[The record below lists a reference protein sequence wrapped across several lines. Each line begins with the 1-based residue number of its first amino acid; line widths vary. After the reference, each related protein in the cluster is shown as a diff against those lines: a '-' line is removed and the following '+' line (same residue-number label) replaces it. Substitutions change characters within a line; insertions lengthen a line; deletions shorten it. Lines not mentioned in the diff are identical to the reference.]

1 MKVEI
6 LREFMDKYTNEDY
19 IVGDVI
25 DIDEERYNEIMGY
38 SESLIR
44 KVEVNNDGDRIQT
57 A

>member
-25 DIDEERYNEIMGY
+25 DIDEERYNEIVEY
-38 SESLIR
+38 SELLIR
-44 KVEVNNDGDRIQT
+44 KVEVKNDGDGIQT

>member
-25 DIDEERYNEIMGY
+25 DIDEERYNEIMEY

-44 KVEVNNDGDRIQT
+44 KVEVKNDGDRFQT

>member
-6 LREFMDKYTNEDY
+6 LKEFMDNITNEDY

-25 DIDEERYNEIMGY
+25 DIDEERYSEIMEY

-44 KVEVNNDGDRIQT
+44 KVEVNNDGDRVQT

>member
-1 MKVEI
+1 
-6 LREFMDKYTNEDY
+6 MDKYTNEDY

-25 DIDEERYNEIMGY
+25 DIDEGRYNEIMDY

-44 KVEVNNDGDRIQT
+44 KVEVKNDGDRVQT

>member
-25 DIDEERYNEIMGY
+25 DIDEERYNE
-38 SESLIR
+38 
-44 KVEVNNDGDRIQT
+44 NDGDGIQT